1 MEICIGIWITIV
13 IIGLLVPDQSQN
25 RKDRSSHESWG
36 SGWSDSW
43 GSGDYG
49 DSGVGW
55 DGGGDCG
62 GGDGGGGGCD
72 DGGE

>member
-36 SGWSDSW
+36 SGWSD
-43 GSGDYG
+43 GSY
-49 DSGVGW
+49 SW
-55 DGGGDCG
+55 DGGDCGDGGYGGDCG
-62 GGDGGGGGCD
+62 G
-72 DGGE
+72 E